1 MARRPPSAPPVIPG
15 YEHVKLVGSGGF
27 ADVFLYQQQ
36 HPRRQVAIKVLL
48 AEYVGKSTAEAFT
61 AEANLMAQLASH
73 PSIVSIYGADVAS
86 DGRPYLVM
94 EYLSKP
100 NLQARH
106 RRERFSEIDT
116 LRIGIQIA
124 GAVETAHREGILHRD
139 IKPANILVTNYDR
152 PALTDFGIS
161 ATTTDQ
167 MAGLSVP
174 WSPPEAFSMPPLQDA
189 RSDVYSLAATLYTLL
204 TDRSPFEVA
213 GASNSEIDVIM
224 RIQTAAV
231 PAIARHDVSPALEG
245 VLARALAKDPAQR
258 PQSALE
264 FARDLQ
270 RVQISL
276 GMQPTPVDVVEDEVV
291 EHVDDDGEERTRFR
305 GITSIDAQESPRAET
320 STRWNPG
327 TLGGQPTAPTY
338 GAVPPNLIGAPPA
351 ATLDATRMAGAAPYP
366 TAPPVGSGSGA
377 PVGAET
383 VMRPAPPVPVPV
395 EAPAPRSRRGLV
407 VGLVAAVVVAAAVG
421 IVIAVVL
428 SGGGEAPETQKPA
441 ASEAPLDVVD
451 EQKAPYITGLAGRVD
466 GASAVF
472 TWTNPDPQPG
482 DTYLWRPIV
491 PGEKTT
497 FASTNDPTVTLPAQQ
512 GTKTCIEVV
521 VRRSAGASTV
531 DGVEGCTQ

>member
-174 WSPPEAFSMPPLQDA
+174 WSPP
-189 RSDVYSLAATLYTLL
+189 AAT
-204 TDRSPFEVA
+204 A
-213 GASNSEIDVIM
+213 AS
-224 RIQTAAV
+224 
-231 PAIARHDVSPALEG
+231 
-245 VLARALAKDPAQR
+245 
-258 PQSALE
+258 
-264 FARDLQ
+264 
-270 RVQISL
+270 
-276 GMQPTPVDVVEDEVV
+276 
-291 EHVDDDGEERTRFR
+291 R
-305 GITSIDAQESPRAET
+305 GIWPSSSPRGRP
-320 STRWNPG
+320 RW
-327 TLGGQPTAPTY
+327 
-338 GAVPPNLIGAPPA
+338 
-351 ATLDATRMAGAAPYP
+351 
-366 TAPPVGSGSGA
+366 
-377 PVGAET
+377 
-383 VMRPAPPVPVPV
+383 
-395 EAPAPRSRRGLV
+395 
-407 VGLVAAVVVAAAVG
+407 
-421 IVIAVVL
+421 
-428 SGGGEAPETQKPA
+428 
-441 ASEAPLDVVD
+441 
-451 EQKAPYITGLAGRVD
+451 
-466 GASAVF
+466 
-472 TWTNPDPQPG
+472 
-482 DTYLWRPIV
+482 
-491 PGEKTT
+491 
-497 FASTNDPTVTLPAQQ
+497 
-512 GTKTCIEVV
+512 
-521 VRRSAGASTV
+521 
-531 DGVEGCTQ
+531 